1 MNHTPHAIHHTL
13 THTPYTTQST
23 RTSIAVPRQASNVI
37 PSITMCLP
45 PLIVKRVSTVDTIN
59 SGEEKGDEEEGDEEE
74 GIEEEGDEAVLV
86 AVLLGSMKWRVF
98 FDRSM

>member
-59 SGEEKGDEEEGDEEE
+59 SGEEEGDEEE
-74 GIEEEGDEAVLV
+74 EEEAVLV